1 MLGADCERAGG
12 FRYPRRYE
20 STIEHNH
27 GNQIVN
33 HTLSSQSIWRPSD
46 PLQVRFHVHDL
57 VLTVPIA
64 GVEVLDAVGFEQDW
78 GVDELGLFGAGVVP
92 EGVGVPEG
100 GVGRVL
106 EGTSA
111 VGAGGEGEEPALGG
125 EAAVGFLHG
134 VDGVVEVFEGI
145 VGAEDADLAVAEGPA
160 LVEVSCDLAAVEVDR
175 FIARGGVEATAEVDL
190 SQGVQVAPA
199 FDERVDVLIVDVQC
213 LGLDE
218 RVLVASTGVGRVDVV
233 DVEAA
238 VDVLHLAVDIGSA
251 EEIVIVEDGSRCV
264 VASDAVVE
272 CGPPGPDVVGG
283 EPDLGE

>member
-1 MLGADCERAGG
+1 MPFTR
-12 FRYPRRYE
+12 
-20 STIEHNH
+20 
-27 GNQIVN
+27 
-33 HTLSSQSIWRPSD
+33 
-46 PLQVRFHVHDL
+46 
-57 VLTVPIA
+57 
-64 GVEVLDAVGFEQDW
+64 VEVLDTVGFEQD
-78 GVDELGLFGAGVVP
+78 GAVDESGLFGAGVVP
-92 EGVGVPEG
+92 EGVAVPEG
-100 GVGRVL
+100 GVGGVL

-111 VGAGGEGEEPALGG
+111 IGAGGEGQEPAVGG
-125 EAAVGFLHG
+125 EGAVGLLHG
-134 VDGVVEVFEGI
+134 VDRVAEVFERV
-145 VGAEDADLAVAEGPA
+145 VGSEDADLAVAERPA
-160 LVEVSCDLAAVEVDR
+160 LVEISCDVGTVEVDGLVT
-175 FIARGGVEATAEVDL
+175 GGGIDAAAEVDL
-190 SQGVQVAPA
+190 SQSIQVAPA